1 MVRSLLKVLKRILP
15 AQIYETLYYD
25 VVSLFTQQNHSS
37 NNNTTK
43 SYSPDQFEKFANFL
57 VSLLCN
63 KESVS
68 QIDNLESN
76 LLSKQKLKLAQTVT

>member
-15 AQIYETLYYD
+15 AQIYETLYSD

-63 KESVS
+63 KES
-68 QIDNLESN
+68 N